1 MVSDVYNIRCY
12 WSCKSLALKSGTV
25 NRGVATEGMK
35 SRLERPNPD
44 QREGTSWTREET
56 HRGTSWLVQGKMG
69 TSWTGGRAWE
79 GTLAVLVTSYPW
91 QQWDRTEAA
100 GSRLSP
106 PQTRR
111 RKHPALIV
119 RRRAGHL
126 CLETERENSADSYFT
141 KTHSVPISGAL
152 WSLWWE
158 RERGRNQGG
167 LSDLA
172 SPSFWLCQST
182 RSWFRSQIS

>member
-1 MVSDVYNIRCY
+1 MVFDVYNIRCY
-12 WSCKSLALKSGTV
+12 WSCKSLALKSGTG

-56 HRGTSWLVQGKMG
+56 RRGTSWLVQGKMG

-100 GSRLSP
+100 GFRLSP

-119 RRRAGHL
+119 RRKAGQI
-126 CLETERENSADSYFT
+126 CF
-141 KTHSVPISGAL
+141 
-152 WSLWWE
+152 
-158 RERGRNQGG
+158 RNWKRKFSRFLFHQNP
-167 LSDLA
+167 L
-172 SPSFWLCQST
+172 SPSF
-182 RSWFRSQIS
+182 RSSMKPVMGKGERKEPGRTLRFGQPIILAVPVN

>member
-1 MVSDVYNIRCY
+1 MGQASQSVCSTSSLVSSLSRLAGTYFTKRCY
-12 WSCKSLALKSGTV
+12 WSCRSLTLKSGIV
-25 NRGVATEGMK
+25 NRGVAAEGMK

-56 HRGTSWLVQGKMG
+56 RRGTSWLVQGKMG
-69 TSWTGGRAWE
+69 TSWTGGRSWE

-100 GSRLSP
+100 GFKLSP

-119 RRRAGHL
+119 RRKA
-126 CLETERENSADSYFT
+126 
-141 KTHSVPISGAL
+141 VPISGAL

-172 SPSFWLCQST
+172 SPSSWPCQST
-182 RSWFRSQIS
+182 RSRFRSEIS